1 MHALDYFFSLWKLKN
16 KDVAEYLGIPAP
28 QINDWKKGRRP
39 IPKHHLEKLCELF
52 NIPKEKSYLLQK
64 ESLTKIDRLEIEI
77 ILYKAKLKNFVEGDD
92 EQINKAIRMNFEMYI
107 AACER
112 NIEAL
117 KVLKQLEDELFGCSH
132 VPQLF
137 YKNLEKVKC
146 LIEEIKN
153 RM

>member
-1 MHALDYFFSLWKLKN
+1 MHALDYFFALWKLKN

-52 NIPKEKSYLLQK
+52 SIPPEKSYLLQK

-77 ILYKAKLKNFVEGDD
+77 ILNQAKLKNFVEGDD
-92 EQINKAIRMNFEMYI
+92 EQINKAIRITFEMNI
-107 AACER
+107 AVCKR
-112 NIEAL
+112 NIE
-117 KVLKQLEDELFGCSH
+117 VLKILDQLEKELMGCSH

-146 LIEEIKN
+146 LIEEIKSE
-153 RM
+153 M